1 MHLRSPLLTLQICGD
16 MPCLN
21 MRVHEFELPHP
32 LMEITPQIYFT
43 FLIFLKSEIKAAPSC
58 FNFIIPKRENFVMCD
73 VEPNLL
79 WRYLTKNAMIQDKGI
94 LLEHGTMLQIHHK
107 SFYNIVY
114 LS

>member
-43 FLIFLKSEIKAAPSC
+43 FLIFLKSEIKAAPSSYYSKKGE
-58 FNFIIPKRENFVMCD
+58 FCD
-73 VEPNLL
+73 VRCGAQPALALFNKKCYDTRQGNLIRT
-79 WRYLTKNAMIQDKGI
+79 WNHVTNPP
-94 LLEHGTMLQIHHK
+94 
-107 SFYNIVY
+107 
-114 LS
+114 